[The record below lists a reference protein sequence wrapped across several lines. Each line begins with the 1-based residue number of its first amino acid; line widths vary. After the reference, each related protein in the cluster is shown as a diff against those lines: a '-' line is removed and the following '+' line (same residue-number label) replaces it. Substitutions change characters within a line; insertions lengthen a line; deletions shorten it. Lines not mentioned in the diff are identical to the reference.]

1 MKLGGLQKS
10 NITFF
15 KKFVSTILN
24 CCIDWRPHRYIPRF
38 IRPNYSSNEK
48 SLVNILSKSNLINF
62 SKIIKL
68 WLIFIIFIQ
77 RDQYLQVESHMWK
90 PFKKPT
96 VRIDGN
102 FTLSVRL
109 PFQQGSEL
117 LSFEYFE

>member
-1 MKLGGLQKS
+1 MTEDHTDIYLDLSDQTTPL
-10 NITFF
+10 I
-15 KKFVSTILN
+15 
-24 CCIDWRPHRYIPRF
+24 
-38 IRPNYSSNEK
+38 K
-48 SLVNILSKSNLINF
+48 SLVNILSKSNLVNF

-96 VRIDGN
+96 VRIGGN

-109 PFQQGSEL
+109 PFHQGSEL